1 MRTQWMMQL
10 VGNWA
15 GDDGWLFRHSDQIRK
30 FNYIG
35 DTSWVHGKVVGK
47 RAEGVHRIVDLEVW
61 IENQRD
67 EVTAPGQA
75 SVLLPSREAGPGHRA
90 ARRHRRLQAR
100 PHGHGLLRG
109 GGVGVGVRRK
119 TCHEMLL
126 LPPFLLYCHNKL
138 KMPFLERLA

>member
-1 MRTQWMMQL
+1 MMQL

-47 RAEGVHRIVDLEVW
+47 RVDGVHRIVDLEVW
-61 IENQRD
+61 IENQRG

-75 SVLLPSREAGPGHRA
+75 SVLLPSREAGPVTVPGETGDYAPA
-90 ARRHRRLQAR
+90 A
-100 PHGHGLLRG
+100 
-109 GGVGVGVRRK
+109 
-119 TCHEMLL
+119 
-126 LPPFLLYCHNKL
+126 
-138 KMPFLERLA
+138 LATDYSVVAE